1 MITPHTPDK
10 ITNHPEEEIC
20 RLWTAGDWRGMELM
34 FRVYYKR
41 LVVYAD
47 TFVQDMQ
54 LAEDIVQEL
63 FITLW
68 EKGKKKDLQSSSL
81 SSFLLVSVRNRC
93 YHRLEKKDILR
104 HTLDLKEV
112 VYRLLEYSWFRYN
125 EKHDHIITR
134 ILSEIEKLPPRS
146 QEIMLAVF
154 VDGLK
159 YREVA
164 EKYHISLSTV
174 KTLLGNAVRK
184 LKKELGAEGLSI
196 FLFFFRIK
204 K

>member
-1 MITPHTPDK
+1 METEYIPDK
-10 ITNHPEEEIC
+10 ITYHPEEEIC
-20 RLWTAGDWRGMELM
+20 RLLAADDWRGMELM

-41 LVVYAD
+41 LVVWAD
-47 TFVQDMQ
+47 TFLEDMQ

-63 FITLW
+63 FITLL
-68 EKGKKKDLQSSSL
+68 EKKRRRTLQSSTL
-81 SSFLLVSVRNRC
+81 SSFLFVSVRNQC
-93 YHRLEKKDILR
+93 YHRLEKKDTLR
-104 HTLDLKEV
+104 HTVDLKEV
-112 VYRLLEYSWFRYN
+112 NIAFEEYN
-125 EKHDHIITR
+125 EKHDYIITR
-134 ILSEIEKLPPRS
+134 ILNEIEKLPPRS

-184 LKKELGAEGLSI
+184 LKEQLGTDDLTV
-196 FLFFFRIK
+196 FLFLFRIK

>member
-1 MITPHTPDK
+1 MPPYTPHKT
-10 ITNHPEEEIC
+10 TNHPEEEIC
-20 RLWTAGDWRGMELM
+20 RLLAADDWRGMELM

-41 LVVYAD
+41 LVVWAD
-47 TFVQDMQ
+47 TFVEDMQ

-68 EKGKKKDLQSSSL
+68 EKKRRKTLQSSTL
-81 SSFLLVSVRNRC
+81 SSFLFVSVRNQC
-93 YHRLEKKDILR
+93 YHRLEKRDVLR
-104 HTLDLKEV
+104 HTVDLNEV
-112 VYRLLEYSWFRYN
+112 NTAFEEYN
-125 EKHDHIITR
+125 EKHDYI
-134 ILSEIEKLPPRS
+134 
-146 QEIMLAVF
+146 LAVF

-184 LKKELGAEGLSI
+184 LKEQLGTEGLAV